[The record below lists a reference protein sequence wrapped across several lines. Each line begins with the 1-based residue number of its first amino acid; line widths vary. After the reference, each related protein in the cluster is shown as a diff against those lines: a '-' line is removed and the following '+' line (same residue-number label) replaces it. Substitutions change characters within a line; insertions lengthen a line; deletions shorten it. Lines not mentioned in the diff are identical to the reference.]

1 MTEAIAAVRASIRP
15 RDTGDLAFAAFCMLR
30 GLRVLR
36 AQEHRPGGRGPL
48 EYRFTFADPPT
59 PEAPEGR
66 WEGLRVEFAN
76 SEAARFDAAV
86 RSLKKLCK
94 TGAE

>member
-1 MTEAIAAVRASIRP
+1 MTEATAAARATARP

-36 AQEHRPGGRGPL
+36 AQEHRPNGRGPL
-48 EYRFTFADPPT
+48 EYRFTFSDPPS

-66 WEGLRVEFAN
+66 WDTLRVEFAN

-94 TGAE
+94 TGGE